1 LTWIS
6 AQSRG
11 MGSTGFQA
19 PGAATGGI
27 TMAYESEWDGFTAL
41 AASGVVEALYSAGV
55 DCSVHERCE
64 QVDAGNLDERERD

>member
-1 LTWIS
+1 MTWIS
-6 AQSRG
+6 AESKA
-11 MGSTGFQA
+11 MGSTGLQA
-19 PGAATGGI
+19 PGAAAGSV

-64 QVDAGNLDERERD
+64 HVEAANVDDRDRD